1 MACSGCS
8 DCVGSDFFK
17 QGANLLRSLEHVH
30 FVVHLVVVEDLVQV
44 ALIFVAIVQG
54 DRDALRTKS
63 SCSTDSVQIVL
74 RIADSLSVWTL
85 GLSRDIEVDHE
96 LDLGNIDASCEQ
108 ISSDDDADFTGA
120 ELRNHFVTLLN
131 AHVTEDDARLV
142 ALSAHH
148 GVQAVCVVLRVHK
161 NDSLGHL
168 ANVENLLNELRLLA
182 LLAPELELFDVT
194 QVELLLIQT
203 DLLGLLREVT
213 DLSLNLLGVGRREE
227 DVLDFLRQLRDVLR
241 MDFLKLLQTSL
252 LAEEHIRLVE
262 NDTFQRREVELLIFC
277 SSRSEAVRKLAK
289 SGDND
294 VSVSLASC

>member
-1 MACSGCS
+1 M
-8 DCVGSDFFK
+8 
-17 QGANLLRSLEHVH
+17 
-30 FVVHLVVVEDLVQV
+30 VEDLIQV

-54 DRDALRTKS
+54 DCDTLRTKS

-96 LDLGNIDASCEQ
+96 LDLGNIDTSCEQ

-148 GVQAVCVVLRVHK
+148 GVEAVCVVLCVHK

-168 ANVENLLNELRLLA
+168 ANVENLLDEIRLLA
-182 LLAPELELFDVT
+182 LLGPELELLDVT
-194 QVELLLIQT
+194 KIQLLLIQT
-203 DLLGLLREVT
+203 DLLGLLSKVT
-213 DLSLNLLGVGRREE
+213 NLGFDLFSVCCREE
-227 DVLDFLRQLRDVLR
+227 DVLDFLW
-241 MDFLKLLQTSL
+241 
-252 LAEEHIRLVE
+252 
-262 NDTFQRREVELLIFC
+262 
-277 SSRSEAVRKLAK
+277 
-289 SGDND
+289 
-294 VSVSLASC
+294 

>member
-1 MACSGCS
+1 M
-8 DCVGSDFFK
+8 
-17 QGANLLRSLEHVH
+17 LRSLEHVH

-85 GLSRDIEVDHE
+85 GLGRDIEVDHE

-148 GVQAVCVVLRVHK
+148 SVEAVCVVLRVHK
-161 NDSLGHL
+161 NDCLGHL
-168 ANVENLLNELRLLA
+168 ANVENLLDELRLLA

>member
-1 MACSGCS
+1 M
-8 DCVGSDFFK
+8 
-17 QGANLLRSLEHVH
+17 LRSLEHVH

-85 GLSRDIEVDHE
+85 GLGRDIEVDHE

-148 GVQAVCVVLRVHK
+148 SVEAVCVVLRVHK

>member
-1 MACSGCS
+1 M
-8 DCVGSDFFK
+8 
-17 QGANLLRSLEHVH
+17 LRSLEHVH

-85 GLSRDIEVDHE
+85 GLGRDIEVDHE

-148 GVQAVCVVLRVHK
+148 SVEAVCVVLRVHK

-168 ANVENLLNELRLLA
+168 ANVENLLDELRLLA

-289 SGDND
+289 SGDNN
-294 VSVSLASC
+294 VSVSLSSC